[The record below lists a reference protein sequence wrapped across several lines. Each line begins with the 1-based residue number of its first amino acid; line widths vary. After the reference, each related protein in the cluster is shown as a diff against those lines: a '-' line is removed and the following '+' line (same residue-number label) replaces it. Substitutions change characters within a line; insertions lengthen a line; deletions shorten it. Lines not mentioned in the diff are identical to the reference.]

1 MRNTVGSAAIVTIV
15 ALVVILVMVMTGHT
29 IPDSLN
35 MFLRELG
42 VGLAAALYVRR
53 TGRTP

>member
-1 MRNTVGSAAIVTIV
+1 MRNAVGSAAIVAVVTLI
-15 ALVVILVMVMTGHT
+15 VILVMVMAGHT

-42 VGLAAALYVRR
+42 AGLAAALYVRR